1 MEKFARLAWALWL
14 KSGVIRHHCHFVFH
28 ACCLP
33 WIVTSQLSGSAALAA
48 ARKSGN
54 ALGLL
59 PQAMALALAMGR
71 KPMPPTRP
79 GVSII
84 GPLFFRRAAR
94 DLVGRLTRQRARFA
108 AIPHAM
114 ACFGA
119 PAHDTWVARG
129 EHHEHPAHAA
139 ARQAPAGASRCFRRS
154 GGAPEGLKLV
164 PARAQ

>member
-1 MEKFARLAWALWL
+1 MSASRNNQLARRAA
-14 KSGVIRHHCHFVFH
+14 
-28 ACCLP
+28 
-33 WIVTSQLSGSAALAA
+33 GSAALAA
-48 ARKSGN
+48 ALKSGN

-84 GPLFFRRAAR
+84 GPLFFRQAAR
-94 DLVGRLTRQRARFA
+94 DLVGRLARQRARFA

-119 PAHDTWVARG
+119 PGAR
-129 EHHEHPAHAA
+129 AA
-139 ARQAPAGASRCFRRS
+139 ARQAQADVF
-154 GGAPEGLKLV
+154 GGREGPEGLKLV

>member
-1 MEKFARLAWALWL
+1 MKKFPLYSFLSCSSLSLALTT
-14 KSGVIRHHCHFVFH
+14 FNT
-28 ACCLP
+28 CCLP

-54 ALGLL
+54 APGLL

-84 GPLFFRRAAR
+84 GPLFFHRAAR
-94 DLVGRLTRQRARFA
+94 DRLGRL
-108 AIPHAM
+108 P
-114 ACFGA
+114 GN
-119 PAHDTWVARG
+119 AHVLRPFPMPWRVLG
-129 EHHEHPAHAA
+129 HPRTTLGRHAA
-139 ARQAPAGASRCFRRS
+139 SIMSTRRACSGRSGASRCFRKS
-154 GGAPEGLKLV
+154 GGVPEGLKLV

>member
-1 MEKFARLAWALWL
+1 MHERAVPAINAQFARLVA
-14 KSGVIRHHCHFVFH
+14 
-28 ACCLP
+28 
-33 WIVTSQLSGSAALAA
+33 SGSAALAA

-59 PQAMALALAMGR
+59 PQAMALAFAMGR

-84 GPLFFRRAAR
+84 GPLFFHRAAR

-114 ACFGA
+114 ARFGA
-119 PAHDTWVARG
+119 PSHDTWVARG
-129 EHHEHPAHAA
+129 EHHEYPARVQRPVRR
-139 ARQAPAGASRCFRRS
+139 RQAQADVFGGREGYRKASN
-154 GGAPEGLKLV
+154 
-164 PARAQ
+164 